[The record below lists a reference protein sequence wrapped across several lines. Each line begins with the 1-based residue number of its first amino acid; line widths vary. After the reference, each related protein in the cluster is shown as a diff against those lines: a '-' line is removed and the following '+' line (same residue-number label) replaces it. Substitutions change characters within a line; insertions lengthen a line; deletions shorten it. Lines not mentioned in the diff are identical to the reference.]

1 LVFFL
6 ALPSFPREKA
16 IRKTTVV
23 KETTIFINNGN
34 AETNMPLQ
42 KHHFCNALVAI
53 YLFWLIFVCF
63 MCFKIIYV
71 DLCELLVFAILLY
84 FII

>member
-1 LVFFL
+1 
-6 ALPSFPREKA
+6 
-16 IRKTTVV
+16 
-23 KETTIFINNGN
+23 
-34 AETNMPLQ
+34 
-42 KHHFCNALVAI
+42 
-53 YLFWLIFVCF
+53 